1 MQKTVYLLFVL
12 ELFILSV
19 DARVIHFPQMKAR
32 STSVISIDSVELRKD
47 LTRFYFNFK
56 GLPNQWTVV
65 DRSLTLSDP
74 SSGKEWEAIEA
85 DGIDLGRKFQFSEL
99 GVAKVSVDFPALP
112 DDVKIVDIFE
122 KIQKK
127 PISYKLLISMRDKPM
142 IPKFPSPVS
151 NTA

>member
-74 SSGKEWEAIEA
+74 SSGKE
-85 DGIDLGRKFQFSEL
+85 
-99 GVAKVSVDFPALP
+99 
-112 DDVKIVDIFE
+112 
-122 KIQKK
+122 
-127 PISYKLLISMRDKPM
+127 
-142 IPKFPSPVS
+142 
-151 NTA
+151 